1 MTSPPLHVVFTPS
14 GVSCLRQALADAGR
28 DDQVISS
35 FDDLSFGPIN
45 PPDFS
50 LRAKWVE
57 NELGWAGWDDIAP
70 DSETFWREAVSPG
83 RRKIAWLS
91 RRSAMEYA
99 GFLEWLWR
107 LDDAPCEVVD
117 LTEVKV
123 SFRPEDGPPR
133 PPALATSL
141 GLLDPDIIHG
151 DMLWDLARPLQH
163 SAREQ
168 YRNLWQQ
175 LRSENAPLR
184 MIDGDKLVSAPI
196 SAFDPMLMSCVTDNW
211 QKVARIIGQAL
222 VLGIDD
228 CIIQSGDVFLAGR
241 INALVESGR
250 LEIQGESALKMR
262 ASQVRLPRK
271 Q

>member
-1 MTSPPLHVVFTPS
+1 MASPLLHVVFTPFGAS
-14 GVSCLRQALADAGR
+14 SLRQALADAGR

-70 DSETFWREAVSPG
+70 DSETFWREALSPN

-107 LDDAPCEVVD
+107 LDDAPYEVVD
-117 LTEVKV
+117 LTEVKI
-123 SFRPEDGPPR
+123 SYRPEDGPPR
-133 PPALATSL
+133 PPALAMSL
-141 GLLDPDIIHG
+141 GMLDPDKIHS
-151 DMLWDLARPLQH
+151 DKLWDLAEPLQP

-168 YRNLWQQ
+168 YRSLWQQ

-196 SAFDPMLMSCVTDNW
+196 SAFDPMLMSCVTEDW

-222 VLGIDD
+222 VLRIDD

-241 INALVESGR
+241 INALAESGR